1 MINELGAERFAQ
13 DTNQELVEF
22 YSVDKL
28 SARAVDRKKWSG
40 CEQARFKSLGPNLQ
54 NELWTAT
61 PATTNDHIPG
71 CLKLCI
77 GMPVMIKANEATEL
91 CITRGQEAIVIGW
104 DSSVGPTG
112 KRILDTLF
120 VKLVKPPKPVKIPD
134 LPLNVV
140 PLGRTPT
147 HITALLHDD
156 SLLSINRE
164 QVMVLPNFAMTDYAS
179 QGKSRN
185 PNVVHLN
192 NCKDHRAYYVALSRG
207 HEAADTVIVQGFDE
221 RKITGGLNGFLRQE
235 FRELEILDEIT
246 RLRFEDKLPRS
257 VTGIYRGQLIA
268 NFRNWKGNETEDPAH
283 FHKAIK
289 FNTKLDNKKNITDY
303 EQWRPTNK
311 EPPKKKTAD
320 TTTKKRKADSEIGA
334 LPTKKHKE
342 NPPRNQATINT
353 INRSPHEPK
362 GLIWNSTNYS
372 CAYDALFTPL
382 GEILQDNPEIWKER
396 LTACSPLL
404 GLWALSMAESP
415 NIPENARDSV
425 RRLLH
430 FQDPVSFPLGPR
442 NIKLDS
448 LLTSMTD
455 RRSYGKGYSYCEKC
469 GYQRPGTIE
478 TLGQYIDIS
487 LPRSI
492 TDTHPQGMLAQE
504 WFDYHFDRPYGRCPN
519 CNNNQCAAY
528 LRRVTKITE
537 LPTFLLLSISTKD
550 ILLEHK
556 LSFKSDTQH
565 KSLQLRGLIYHSAQE
580 QHFTSVVVDKSGLF
594 WYHDG
599 MTTKSYCKRMINIK
613 EIKDLRAL
621 HRIGTNDEIL
631 AAAMYAE
638 QD

>member
-1 MINELGAERFAQ
+1 
-13 DTNQELVEF
+13 
-22 YSVDKL
+22 
-28 SARAVDRKKWSG
+28 
-40 CEQARFKSLGPNLQ
+40 
-54 NELWTAT
+54 
-61 PATTNDHIPG
+61 
-71 CLKLCI
+71 
-77 GMPVMIKANEATEL
+77 
-91 CITRGQEAIVIGW
+91 
-104 DSSVGPTG
+104 
-112 KRILDTLF
+112 
-120 VKLVKPPKPVKIPD
+120 VKIPD

-156 SLLSINRE
+156 SLLSLNRE

-221 RKITGGLNGFLRQE
+221 RKMTGGMNGFLRQE

-257 VTGIYRGQLIA
+257 VTGIYRGQLISS
-268 NFRNWKGNETEDPAH
+268 FRNWKGNNSEDPAH
-283 FHKAIK
+283 FHIAIK
-289 FNTKLDNKKNITDY
+289 FNPKLDSKKNITDY

-320 TTTKKRKADSEIGA
+320 TTTKKRKADSEIGV
-334 LPTKKHKE
+334 LPTKKHKIDVLGKE
-342 NPPRNQATINT
+342 TSITTSNGSAREPR
-353 INRSPHEPK
+353 
-362 GLIWNSTNYS
+362 GLVWDSTNYS

-382 GEILQDNPEIWKER
+382 GEILQDKPEIWKER
-396 LTACSPLL
+396 LTACSAWL

-415 NIPENARDSV
+415 NTPQTARDSV
-425 RRLLH
+425 RTLLH

-455 RRSYGKGYSYCEKC
+455 RRSYGEGYSHCERC
-469 GYQRPGTIE
+469 GYQREGTIE

-492 TDTHPQGMLAQE
+492 TETHPQGMLAQE
-504 WFDYHFDRPYGRCPN
+504 WFDHHFDRPYGRCPN
-519 CNNNQCAAY
+519 CNNNQSVAY

-537 LPTFLLLSISTKD
+537 LPTFLLLGISTEN

-556 LSFKSDTQH
+556 LTFKSDARRKT
-565 KSLQLRGLIYHSAQE
+565 LQLRGLIYHSATG
-580 QHFTSVVVDKSGLF
+580 QHFTSVVVDKSGIF

-599 MTTKSYCKRMINIK
+599 MTTRNRCKRMINIK
-613 EIKDLRAL
+613 QIQDLRAL
-621 HRIGTNDEIL
+621 HRIGNKDEKL

-638 QD
+638 ED